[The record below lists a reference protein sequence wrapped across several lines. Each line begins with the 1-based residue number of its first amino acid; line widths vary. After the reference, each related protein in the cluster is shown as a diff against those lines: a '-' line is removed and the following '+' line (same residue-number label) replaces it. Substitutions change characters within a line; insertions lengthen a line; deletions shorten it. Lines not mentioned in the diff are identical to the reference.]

1 MNISTLDQICPGDMG
16 MDQNRWVMSYH
27 IVGGSEHPNL
37 PAVLVFTRGF
47 HWFWI
52 IWSDWGDCSLTIPK
66 GRWVADHFS
75 LVNDFRIQNLDF
87 ADTYIPINLEI
98 VAFPSRRRWP
108 YRRSLLC
115 FGSWLRKGA
124 SVLRRKSAG
133 PTLKSAM
140 AFEDFWCGNSWGFCW
155 RNNNNNSWENPHE
168 INILPGWYCHAH
180 FAIRLLTFGSSTVA
194 KHRCRRCLRV
204 RLKSPH
210 PAVLGRFS
218 WLTASAYVQLLHN
231 LVIPKAWARLAVTTP
246 PPVALTS
253 QIGP

>member
-27 IVGGSEHPNL
+27 IFGGSEHPNL

-52 IWSDWGDCSLTIPK
+52 IWSDWGDCSLTIRK

-140 AFEDFWCGNSWGFCW
+140 VFEDFWCGNSWGF
-155 RNNNNNSWENPHE
+155 
-168 INILPGWYCHAH
+168 
-180 FAIRLLTFGSSTVA
+180 F
-194 KHRCRRCLRV
+194 
-204 RLKSPH
+204 LK
-210 PAVLGRFS
+210 
-218 WLTASAYVQLLHN
+218 
-231 LVIPKAWARLAVTTP
+231 K
-246 PPVALTS
+246 
-253 QIGP
+253 